1 MILMASVIMAVFI
14 EIPFMNIKKLIFE
27 RSTIE
32 GLKDQRTSVLVNSKS
47 NEVTDIN
54 QNVLKKIE

>member
-1 MILMASVIMAVFI
+1 MAVFI